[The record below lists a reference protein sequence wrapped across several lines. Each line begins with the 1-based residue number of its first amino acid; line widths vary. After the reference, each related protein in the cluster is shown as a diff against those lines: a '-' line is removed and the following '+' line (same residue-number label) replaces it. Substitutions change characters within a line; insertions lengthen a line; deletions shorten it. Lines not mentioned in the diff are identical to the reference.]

1 LFPFKETIGEG
12 PHTSEKINSKGRLKT
27 EVMPRREADVL

>member
-1 LFPFKETIGEG
+1 LFPLEETLGEG

-27 EVMPRREADVL
+27 EVDAEKGS